1 MIQYA
6 KGRENM
12 PDTLVPLLLVIIL
25 IVLIIVV
32 IRLFSSGK
40 DDTRMHQFE
49 SSNREYMN
57 RAFNELTDRF
67 DSRIKELNDRNVS
80 FERATGHNL
89 IEFQSTMNT
98 SITTQFKTLQDTVE
112 KRLGDVDK
120 RVSDNLMEGFKKT
133 NDTFTNIV
141 SRLSKI
147 DEAQKKIDSLSTDIV
162 SLQNVLTDKKT
173 RGTFGEVQL
182 SQILSSIFG
191 ERNDKIYQLQYSFNT
206 GSRVDAVLFAPE
218 PLGTLAIDSKFP
230 LENYRK
236 MTDTE
241 LSDVERYDATKLF
254 VADCK
259 KHIDDIA
266 SKYIIPGVTS
276 DQAIM
281 FVPAEAIFATI
292 SAYHQDILDYSQRKR
307 VWLASPTTLMS
318 TLTTIQT
325 ILMNLEREKYASV
338 IHEQLK
344 HLSVEFD
351 RYRER
356 WQRLSN
362 RMDGLSSDFKNI
374 NITTEKISKRFEEI
388 SNVEIKHSNDDPLL
402 KEIADSE

>member
-12 PDTLVPLLLVIIL
+12 PDTLVPLLLVVIL
-25 IVLIIVV
+25 ILMILVV
-32 IRLFSSGK
+32 IRLFSSSK

-80 FERATGHNL
+80 FERATAHNL

-191 ERNDKIYQLQYSFNT
+191 KRNDKIYQLQYSFNT

-241 LSDVERYDATKLF
+241 LSDVERYNATKLF

-266 SKYIIPGVTS
+266 SKYIIPRVTS

-388 SNVEIKHSNDDPLL
+388 SNVEIKHSNDDTLL